1 MMISLS
7 GYQITEAISA
17 NEKNLIYRGIQQI
30 SQQSSEQSSQIPVI
44 IKTLASSNPTLEEI
58 TRLKQE
64 YTLMHSVNIPGIV
77 QAYELKRYQNS
88 YALILEDFGGQSLQ
102 EWIANQSVTI
112 QQGLE
117 IAIALVKIVGQLHQA
132 RIIHKDINPSN
143 IIINPDN
150 KEVKLT
156 DFSIASRL
164 DRENTDLTN
173 GNLLEGT
180 LAYMSPEQ
188 TGRMNRFLDYRTDF
202 YSLGVTFYQL
212 FTGKLPFNTTDPM
225 EMVHCHLAVEAIS
238 PQQHRPELDATI
250 AAIILK
256 LLSKTAEDRYQTAAG
271 LQADLETC
279 LSELQTTG
287 MINSFPPGMRDRASV
302 LLIPQKLY
310 GREAEVQTLLDAFE
324 RVSKRTSEIM
334 LVSGYSGVGKTS
346 VVYEIHKPIVK
357 TRGYFIAGKFDQ
369 YDSNIP
375 YAAIIQAFQKLIRQL
390 LTEPSQ
396 NLKNWQQKILG
407 SLKQNAQ
414 VIIDVIPELELIL
427 GEQPPVPQ
435 LGIYEAQ
442 NRFHRVFREFINVF
456 CQAEH
461 PLVIFLDDLQ
471 WADPATLKLLEFL
484 MTDPD
489 HQYLFVIGAY
499 RENEVSPTHL
509 TMQTLETIKAS
520 GTFIHNIELK
530 PLSHQHIREL
540 IADTLK
546 ADPENHHICQLALL
560 IENKTQGNPFFLTQI
575 LKTLATEKLLN
586 YDLTLAKWQW
596 DIAKIQGIGITDYNV
611 VQLIARNL
619 SKLPEDTQKVLKFAA
634 CIGNQFNLDILAIV
648 NEQST
653 TETALKLWNALE
665 LGLVLP
671 LSDAYKITMLLDSD
685 SPLIPEHQWA
695 ENYRQTILGDRQNSL
710 NIDYKFLHDRV
721 QQAAYSLIPESEK
734 QLTHLKIGRLLL
746 ANLPPDTQK
755 NQIFTLVNQLN
766 LAIDLIENSSEKYEL
781 AALNLMAAK
790 KAKSAT
796 AYKAA
801 LNYLNIGLNLLE
813 ADSWDRY
820 YDLTLNLYVQAGEIE
835 YLSANPERGNF
846 LAALAI
852 AKAKSILD
860 IIPIYEVK
868 MQFYVNQSQAQK
880 ALETA
885 EDILAQLK
893 IQFPHSKSQILK
905 EIRLLKEELSSRLPA
920 TADLINLPEMTD
932 PYQLAAIRILQS
944 AIGAAFHVNSLLL
957 ELMIL
962 TMVKLC
968 VVNGNSPLATYAYV
982 NYAMILS
989 GFYGQLEKAYEFARV
1004 SLALMEQYQDSGWQ
1018 IDCKVMDIIYVLIL
1032 PVHVHLKETI
1042 APLFK
1047 AWEIGMNDGDLEYGF
1062 YCLVQHTN
1070 HMFFSG
1076 HPLNLLI
1083 IQQKHYLE
1091 LIKKSKLEF
1100 HSLLGQLSYQMVFN
1114 LIYPSQLP
1122 LCLGESSQKEAE
1134 IVQLFEETNNITLL
1148 LMINHYKT
1156 ILAYLFKFC
1165 EPAANFGELT
1175 DKYKKGGVGSFQYY
1189 AHNFYYSLALLANLD
1204 RIDVPSKQRYLKII
1218 SANQKQMKLWAAHCP
1233 ENFQHKYDLVEAERA
1248 KFRGRDT
1255 QAIAHYEKAI
1265 AGARQQGYIQE
1276 EALANELAGEFHL
1289 SRDRENMGRFYI
1301 TEAHQGYLRWGAIAK
1316 VKQLETQYPEI
1327 LGQIAISP
1335 SQSTEI
1341 TRTRTTAPTGLN
1353 LLDLPTVMK
1362 AAQAISSEI
1371 VLSNLLEKLMTIL
1384 LQNSGAQ
1391 KGVLM
1396 LNDNNN
1402 LTIAVMGEV
1411 DGDRIRVLQSCP
1423 KEMSDTVPMSALNYV
1438 QRTQQSLVVNN
1449 AIDEEILANDT
1460 YILKHQPKSVLCIPI
1475 SARGQA
1481 IGLLYLE
1488 NNLTTGAF
1496 TSDRLEVLQLLSSQ
1510 AAISLEN
1517 ARLYSNLANANQQLE
1532 DYNNNLEQ
1540 KVEQRTQELQATLKQ
1555 LQKTEAQLI
1564 QTEKMSS
1571 LGQMV
1576 AGIAHEINNPI
1587 NFIAANLDPANDYIQ
1602 DLLELL
1608 DLYQTNFP
1616 KVPPEI
1622 EAKIEDIDLEYLSED
1637 LLKILSSMK
1646 NGSDR
1651 IRDVVLG
1658 LRTFSRLDE
1667 AEIKRIDIH
1676 TGLDSTLMILQHRLN
1691 NINLIKQYGKL
1702 PLVQCYAGDL
1712 NQVFFNIL
1720 DNSIYALSLAAS
1732 PTNNQ
1737 KINSENQTVTMPTIL
1752 VATEQIDRDS
1762 ISIKI
1767 RDNGPGIP
1775 QALCEKIFEPFF
1787 TTKPVGSGKGLGLSI
1802 SHQIIVEKHHGQLIC
1817 HSSPGNGAEFT
1828 IILPIQ
1834 AD

>member
-375 YAAIIQAFQKLIRQL
+375 YAAIIQAFQQLIRQL

-685 SPLIPEHQWA
+685 SPLIPEHQ
-695 ENYRQTILGDRQNSL
+695 
-710 NIDYKFLHDRV
+710 
-721 QQAAYSLIPESEK
+721 
-734 QLTHLKIGRLLL
+734 
-746 ANLPPDTQK
+746 
-755 NQIFTLVNQLN
+755 
-766 LAIDLIENSSEKYEL
+766 
-781 AALNLMAAK
+781 
-790 KAKSAT
+790 
-796 AYKAA
+796 
-801 LNYLNIGLNLLE
+801 
-813 ADSWDRY
+813 
-820 YDLTLNLYVQAGEIE
+820 
-835 YLSANPERGNF
+835 
-846 LAALAI
+846 
-852 AKAKSILD
+852 
-860 IIPIYEVK
+860 
-868 MQFYVNQSQAQK
+868 
-880 ALETA
+880 
-885 EDILAQLK
+885 
-893 IQFPHSKSQILK
+893 
-905 EIRLLKEELSSRLPA
+905 
-920 TADLINLPEMTD
+920 
-932 PYQLAAIRILQS
+932 
-944 AIGAAFHVNSLLL
+944 
-957 ELMIL
+957 
-962 TMVKLC
+962 
-968 VVNGNSPLATYAYV
+968 
-982 NYAMILS
+982 
-989 GFYGQLEKAYEFARV
+989 
-1004 SLALMEQYQDSGWQ
+1004 
-1018 IDCKVMDIIYVLIL
+1018 
-1032 PVHVHLKETI
+1032 
-1042 APLFK
+1042 
-1047 AWEIGMNDGDLEYGF
+1047 
-1062 YCLVQHTN
+1062 
-1070 HMFFSG
+1070 
-1076 HPLNLLI
+1076 
-1083 IQQKHYLE
+1083 
-1091 LIKKSKLEF
+1091 
-1100 HSLLGQLSYQMVFN
+1100 
-1114 LIYPSQLP
+1114 
-1122 LCLGESSQKEAE
+1122 
-1134 IVQLFEETNNITLL
+1134 
-1148 LMINHYKT
+1148 
-1156 ILAYLFKFC
+1156 
-1165 EPAANFGELT
+1165 
-1175 DKYKKGGVGSFQYY
+1175 
-1189 AHNFYYSLALLANLD
+1189 
-1204 RIDVPSKQRYLKII
+1204 
-1218 SANQKQMKLWAAHCP
+1218 
-1233 ENFQHKYDLVEAERA
+1233 
-1248 KFRGRDT
+1248 
-1255 QAIAHYEKAI
+1255 
-1265 AGARQQGYIQE
+1265 
-1276 EALANELAGEFHL
+1276 
-1289 SRDRENMGRFYI
+1289 
-1301 TEAHQGYLRWGAIAK
+1301 
-1316 VKQLETQYPEI
+1316 
-1327 LGQIAISP
+1327 
-1335 SQSTEI
+1335 
-1341 TRTRTTAPTGLN
+1341 
-1353 LLDLPTVMK
+1353 
-1362 AAQAISSEI
+1362 
-1371 VLSNLLEKLMTIL
+1371 
-1384 LQNSGAQ
+1384 
-1391 KGVLM
+1391 
-1396 LNDNNN
+1396 
-1402 LTIAVMGEV
+1402 
-1411 DGDRIRVLQSCP
+1411 
-1423 KEMSDTVPMSALNYV
+1423 
-1438 QRTQQSLVVNN
+1438 
-1449 AIDEEILANDT
+1449 
-1460 YILKHQPKSVLCIPI
+1460 
-1475 SARGQA
+1475 
-1481 IGLLYLE
+1481 
-1488 NNLTTGAF
+1488 
-1496 TSDRLEVLQLLSSQ
+1496 
-1510 AAISLEN
+1510 
-1517 ARLYSNLANANQQLE
+1517 
-1532 DYNNNLEQ
+1532 
-1540 KVEQRTQELQATLKQ
+1540 
-1555 LQKTEAQLI
+1555 
-1564 QTEKMSS
+1564 
-1571 LGQMV
+1571 
-1576 AGIAHEINNPI
+1576 
-1587 NFIAANLDPANDYIQ
+1587 
-1602 DLLELL
+1602 
-1608 DLYQTNFP
+1608 
-1616 KVPPEI
+1616 
-1622 EAKIEDIDLEYLSED
+1622 
-1637 LLKILSSMK
+1637 
-1646 NGSDR
+1646 
-1651 IRDVVLG
+1651 
-1658 LRTFSRLDE
+1658 
-1667 AEIKRIDIH
+1667 
-1676 TGLDSTLMILQHRLN
+1676 
-1691 NINLIKQYGKL
+1691 
-1702 PLVQCYAGDL
+1702 
-1712 NQVFFNIL
+1712 
-1720 DNSIYALSLAAS
+1720 
-1732 PTNNQ
+1732 
-1737 KINSENQTVTMPTIL
+1737 
-1752 VATEQIDRDS
+1752 
-1762 ISIKI
+1762 
-1767 RDNGPGIP
+1767 
-1775 QALCEKIFEPFF
+1775 
-1787 TTKPVGSGKGLGLSI
+1787 
-1802 SHQIIVEKHHGQLIC
+1802 
-1817 HSSPGNGAEFT
+1817 
-1828 IILPIQ
+1828 
-1834 AD
+1834 